1 MARTTKVVYF
11 DEAEREIV
19 RSPEWRE
26 RMQEVGDRIASAA
39 RRRGPVGKPTHGG
52 TASISAVTRLHPR
65 LGWVTRVSWDKRHY
79 YMTFPENG
87 TVYQPE
93 RPFLRPALRDAR
105 DL

>member
-26 RMQEVGDRIASAA
+26 CMQEAGDRIAAEA
-39 RRRGPVGKPTHGG
+39 RRLAPVGRPTHGG
-52 TASISAVTRLHPR
+52 AASISAVTRLHPR
-65 LGWVTRVSWDKRHY
+65 RGWTARVSWNKAHFY
-79 YMTFPENG
+79 LTFPENG

-93 RPFLRPALRDAR
+93 RPFLRPALRNVR